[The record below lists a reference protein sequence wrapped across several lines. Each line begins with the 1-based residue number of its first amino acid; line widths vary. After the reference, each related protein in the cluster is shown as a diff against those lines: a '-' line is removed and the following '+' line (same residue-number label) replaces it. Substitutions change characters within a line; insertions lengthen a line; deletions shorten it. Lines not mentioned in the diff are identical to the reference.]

1 MDGWEAGKTKD
12 TLSFEEQDVTVPQ
25 DIYLK
30 WVKQELE
37 DEEACLELPFMILVM
52 VSFTLMAVLALNQ
65 HVVLA
70 IEQAIEQDIRENA
83 NFAFNEYMGH
93 KTLQDVHSIPD
104 FWSWVRLGFLPL
116 VIQPNWAYSESRTE
130 DVASAFDL
138 NTVPNSVWDM
148 GSYQVPVAGDYLHYN
163 RILGG
168 LRFRQQV
175 ATEASCKFPSSREK
189 NLWQRWYGKSCMPA
203 YEEVNFE
210 PDTSDAEVF
219 VRATRQEWLLLS
231 MDLPRMVDQVLD
243 MEDGCQS
250 NRNNRSCFCE
260 WCSKQTPP
268 VPWITERTQRI
279 EVAMASFNPE
289 YGLLTLTGVNLW
301 FARGG
306 RLRKRVE
313 LMSVWVNFSQ
323 FTAANVP
330 VMVFAGIW
338 LLCLFYIFINEII
351 EIISVIRNAESRWHR
366 ALIEDYLGFWNIVDW
381 LSISVAAAVI
391 ALWLSLAME
400 TGNLQS
406 QLSQMVENPNATVD
420 QVANFY
426 DALETTS
433 AEEKNFRLILCFYPM
448 LLLLRLFKSFA
459 AQPRLAVVTDTIKLA
474 YQDLLHFGLVSV
486 AVIACL
492 CLNAVLLFG
501 RDVEAFGNLPRSLHS
516 SFRMLFGDWDWAPME
531 EVSRS
536 GAYLWFTM
544 FMVLCAIILL
554 NMLLAIILDNY
565 MDVKRVSAS
574 AQSLTDQ
581 FHEMRRRRQMQKRK
595 ERMRLTDVW
604 DHFVSEA
611 QGRPKLA
618 LKDERD
624 ITVEILQQMGMPRSQ
639 AARTLQSS
647 WVAHLKE
654 TTAPFELKHS
664 AAWLARFET
673 DTRKMRNALY
683 FLFDRLDFYDTRF
696 ARLDVEDF
704 SDLAQ
709 NDMAQ
714 EIAMQMYR
722 LQSEAAEK
730 LAQLLSVADKTQ
742 TRTEEKQGAIHGT
755 VRDMTHLLLKL
766 QSLGTQIGSRLEG
779 LSHKTGQSSWFTW
792 FEEGNMSAACLRA
805 ELF

>member
-1 MDGWEAGKTKD
+1 
-12 TLSFEEQDVTVPQ
+12 
-25 DIYLK
+25 
-30 WVKQELE
+30 
-37 DEEACLELPFMILVM
+37 MILVM
-52 VSFTLMAVLALNQ
+52 VSFTLMAVLTLNQ
-65 HVVLA
+65 HVVLSV
-70 IEQAIEQDIRENA
+70 EQAIETDIRDNA
-83 NFAFNEYMGH
+83 DFAFNEYMGH
-93 KTLQDVHSIPD
+93 KTLQDVHSIAD
-104 FWSWVRLGFLPL
+104 FWSWMRLGFLPL
-116 VIQPNWAYSESRTE
+116 VIQPNWIYSEHRAE

-148 GSYQVPVAGDYLHYN
+148 DGYQIPVTGDYLHYN
-163 RILGG
+163 RIIGG

-175 ATEASCKFPSSREK
+175 APEAPCKFPSSREAQ
-189 NLWQRWYGKSCMPA
+189 LWQRWYSKECVPA
-203 YEEVNFE
+203 YEEMNFE
-210 PDTSDAEVF
+210 PDSSNGEVF
-219 VRATRQEWLLLS
+219 IGSARQEWLLLS
-231 MDLPRMVDQVLD
+231 MDRQRMLDQILD
-243 MEDGCQS
+243 MEDGCHS
-250 NRNNRSCFCE
+250 TSGANSGATRACYCE
-260 WCSKQTPP
+260 WCSSQAPAF

-279 EVAMASFNPE
+279 EVGMATFNPE

-306 RLRKRVE
+306 RMRKRVE

-338 LLCLFYIFINEII
+338 LLCLLYIFINEII
-351 EIISVIRNAESRWHR
+351 EIVSVIRNAESRWHR

-391 ALWLSLAME
+391 AFWLSLAMQ

-406 QLSQMVENPNATVD
+406 KLDQMANNPSASVD
-420 QVANFY
+420 QVATFY

-433 AEEKNFRLILCFYPM
+433 AEEKNFRLVMCFYPM

-501 RDVEAFGNLPRSLHS
+501 RDVEAFGNLPRALHS
-516 SFRMLFGDWDWAPME
+516 SFRMLFGDWDWGPME

-544 FMVLCAIILL
+544 FMVLCTIILL

-574 AQSLTDQ
+574 AQSLTEQ
-581 FHEMRRRRQMQKRK
+581 FHEMRRRRQMLKRK

-618 LKDERD
+618 LTDERE
-624 ITVEILQQMGMPRSQ
+624 ITVDILQQMGMPRSQ

-647 WVAHLKE
+647 WFAHLKA
-654 TTAPFELKHS
+654 TTVPFELKHS
-664 AAWLARFET
+664 AEWLTRFEV

-696 ARLDVEDF
+696 AKLDVEDF
-704 SDLAQ
+704 SDATQ

-714 EIAMQMYR
+714 EIAVQMYR
-722 LQSEAAEK
+722 LNSEAAEK
-730 LAQLLSVADKTQ
+730 LAQLLSAADKTQ
-742 TRTEEKQGAIHGT
+742 SRTEEKQGAIHDT
-755 VRDMTHLLLKL
+755 VRDLTHLLLKL
-766 QSLGTQIGSRLEG
+766 QSLGTQIGTQLEG
-779 LSHKTGQSSWFTW
+779 LSHKTGQSSWMTW
-792 FEEGNMSAACLRA
+792 FEQEKCHGDGLIPGLPG
-805 ELF
+805 LFHGFPVFRRKMGAI